1 MHVYRYT
8 ATEIA
13 PYFLLVFN
21 PQKVTPDDDM
31 PTGGPHLSIAMPGP
45 GLGDRSL
52 WCHRYGVMRVNAC
65 PCARECL
72 TSYPQIHVVTRIS
85 IPLSNLYS
93 RLFLIITHCLCA
105 TPFLQIR
112 HSCISDHFTAKEF
125 SRPRTS
131 WYCTGANFSHQNLLR
146 NFSLPVTY
154 TFSSPLT
161 SLHACA
167 FHISLA
173 IC

>member
-1 MHVYRYT
+1 
-8 ATEIA
+8 
-13 PYFLLVFN
+13 
-21 PQKVTPDDDM
+21 
-31 PTGGPHLSIAMPGP
+31 MPGP
-45 GLGDRSL
+45 GRGDRSL

-131 WYCTGANFSHQNLLR
+131 WYCTGANIYHQNLLR

-154 TFSSPLT
+154 TFSSPLSNHGNGRT
-161 SLHACA
+161 NSHYKNGCITLLSTLRFSLVNQTPP
-167 FHISLA
+167 
-173 IC
+173 